1 MVLPDDAYFAN
12 NPMNDRFKR
21 ICGAQNRQGKPCQVA
36 PMLGKERC
44 RLHGGKTPKGKHTGP
59 MTHGLYSKSMSP
71 AEREVWN
78 DISLDSLDD
87 EIRMCRIWLARAG
100 EMDYQTS
107 QNPHDPKDMTGFELV
122 EIRRTTG
129 GGKTSTDAVSKRP
142 DLWARKDRL
151 LGRLAH
157 LVKTRAELIA
167 QAQAAGEGA
176 GDVARDLVDTLRAMK
191 RTEFEQK
198 PPPPPTT
205 VSEPAPE
212 PDADV

>member
-1 MVLPDDAYFAN
+1 MVLPNDAYFAN
-12 NPMNDRFKR
+12 KPMNDRVKL

-44 RLHGGKTPKGKHTGP
+44 RLHVGKTPKGKHTGP
-59 MTHGLYSKSMSP
+59 MTHGLYSKSMSL
-71 AEREVWN
+71 AEKEVWN
-78 DISLDSLDD
+78 DIPLDTLDD

-100 EMDYQTS
+100 ALDYEVG
-107 QNPHDPKDMTGFELV
+107 QNPHDRKDMTGFELT

-129 GGKTSTDAVSKRP
+129 GGKTSTDAISKRP

-167 QAQAAGEGA
+167 QAQATGEGP
-176 GDVARDLVDTLRAMK
+176 GDVARDLVDTLRPMR
-191 RTEFEQK
+191 RTEFEQPK
-198 PPPPPTT
+198 PAP
-205 VSEPAPE
+205 VSEPTPE

>member
-1 MVLPDDAYFAN
+1 
-12 NPMNDRFKR
+12 
-21 ICGAQNRQGKPCQVA
+21 
-36 PMLGKERC
+36 
-44 RLHGGKTPKGKHTGP
+44 
-59 MTHGLYSKSMSP
+59 MSP
-71 AEREVWN
+71 AEKEVWD

-87 EIRMCRIWLARAG
+87 EIRMCRVWLARAG
-100 EMDYQTS
+100 ALDYQTS
-107 QNPHDPKDMTGFELV
+107 QNPHDPKDMTGFELT

-129 GGKTSTDAVSKRP
+129 GGKTSTDAISKRP

-167 QAQAAGEGA
+167 QAPANGEGA

-198 PPPPPTT
+198 PPPPKPVAEPT
-205 VSEPAPE
+205 PE